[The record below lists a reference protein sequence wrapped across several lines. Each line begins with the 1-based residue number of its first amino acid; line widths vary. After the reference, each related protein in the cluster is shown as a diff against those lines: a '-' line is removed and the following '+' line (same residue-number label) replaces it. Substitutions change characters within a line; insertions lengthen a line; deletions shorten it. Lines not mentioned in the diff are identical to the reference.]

1 KGEQQVRSEVYMEL
15 VDIMRAEVMKIEA
28 ISDLMSSVNGCC
40 LEERTVR
47 VLGTIFLDSA
57 AVLLEKLKELEVAGR
72 RTNGIERNRE
82 RV

>member
-1 KGEQQVRSEVYMEL
+1 MEL

-47 VLGTIFLDSA
+47 VLGTMLLDSA